1 MSCCG
6 DFSGRASR
14 HDQCSAGPGWDPGQD
29 PEEPVTAGGGRPAG
43 AEAYRCI
50 GVSSPPG
57 IARWTP
63 ARRSPFT
70 FWATPRDTSGPMPGV
85 IRVSEPQMTRIDKRR
100 TDRSRTTAR
109 GSDRSAPANS
119 VSTAGRS
126 ASTSPW
132 ASPLAL
138 SLAGGGLLWAS
149 LPPLSWWPLAWV
161 APVFWLWLARRQL
174 GGRYPYAA
182 VWFASAIQW
191 MVVMQ
196 GIRLA
201 HWANYLG
208 LVALG
213 AYLGIYIPMFL
224 AVTRRAVHRWRI
236 PLWVAAPVA
245 WTGLELM
252 RGYGPLG
259 FSMALL
265 AHTQISQP
273 MLIQIA
279 DLFGAYAVS
288 FVIML
293 VASAAVS
300 VVAPRPVHRFWPLLS
315 AGLILVATLL
325 YGRHRLGQPTESDP
339 DRPPVRVALIQ
350 GAIDTVFEDNPR
362 RPSEILEQYSDLTLE
377 ARRQYGDLDLVVWP
391 ETMFPV
397 DEILVHDQARDAQL
411 DPSWDPFTAWEMV
424 EDNAELFRR
433 VIRNGV
439 RRMNEP
445 LAEEDSGSRPTS
457 WMLGTTTW
465 LLGDHPPRRHNTAM
479 LVDHQGQVVGRY
491 FKMHPVIFGE
501 YVPFGEWI
509 PALYHL
515 FPLPN
520 GLTPGTEP
528 LAVTVADLTMTVSIC
543 FESTMPHMIRRHV
556 VELRNRGQSPQVLVN
571 LTNDGWFWGSSIL
584 DMQLDCAV
592 FRAIELRR
600 PFLVAA
606 NTGFSAWI
614 DGNGRVLAKGP
625 RRATGTLLA
634 RVRPDGRAS
643 GYERWGDGPVGLCAC
658 SAW

>member
-1 MSCCG
+1 
-6 DFSGRASR
+6 
-14 HDQCSAGPGWDPGQD
+14 
-29 PEEPVTAGGGRPAG
+29 
-43 AEAYRCI
+43 
-50 GVSSPPG
+50 
-57 IARWTP
+57 
-63 ARRSPFT
+63 
-70 FWATPRDTSGPMPGV
+70 
-85 IRVSEPQMTRIDKRR
+85 MTRIDKRR
-100 TDRSRTTAR
+100 SDRLRQAART
-109 GSDRSAPANS
+109 SDRSTRADS
-119 VSTAGRS
+119 GRS
-126 ASTSPW
+126 AGPGPLTPLW
-132 ASPLAL
+132 ASPLSL
-138 SLAGGGLLWAS
+138 SLASGGLLWAA

-161 APVFWLWLARRQL
+161 APVFWLRLAQRTQL

-182 VWFASAIQW
+182 VWVASAVYW

-213 AYLGIYIPMFL
+213 AYLGIYIPLFL
-224 AVTRRAVHRWRI
+224 AVTRLAVHRWRI

-265 AHTQISQP
+265 AHTQVSQP
-273 MLIQIA
+273 LVIQIA
-279 DLFGAYAVS
+279 DLFGAYGVS

-300 VVAPRPVHRFWPLLS
+300 VVAATRPHKLWPLLP
-315 AGLILVATLL
+315 AGAVLAASLV
-325 YGRHRLGQPTESDP
+325 YGWYRLGEPTESDP

-350 GAIDTVFEDNPR
+350 GSIDTVFEDNPN
-362 RPSEILEQYSDLTLE
+362 RPSQILEQYSDLTLE
-377 ARRQYGDLDLVVWP
+377 ARRRYGELDLVVWP

-397 DEILVHDQARDAQL
+397 DEILVDDRARNPQL
-411 DPSWDPFTAWEMV
+411 DPSWDPSTAWGMV
-424 EDNAELFRR
+424 ADNAELFRR

-439 RRMNEP
+439 RRINEP
-445 LAEEDSGSRPTS
+445 LTEDHSDSRPTY

-465 LLGDHPPRRHNTAM
+465 LLGDHPPRRYNTAM
-479 LVDHQGQVVGRY
+479 LVDPQAQVVGRY
-491 FKMHPVIFGE
+491 FKMHPVLFGE

-520 GLTPGTEP
+520 GLTPGTQP

-556 VELRNRGQSPQVLVN
+556 VALRRQGRSPEVLVN

-614 DGNGRVLAKGP
+614 DGNGRVLAQGP

-634 RVRPDGRAS
+634 LVRPDGRAS
-643 GYERWGDGPVGLCAC
+643 GYERWGDGPLGLCALFC
-658 SAW
+658 LVIVLGSPLAVGLRRCRPAAAHRGGDSTAQAPHPDPRSAERADGSSGG